1 MKENPF
7 LEVARSA
14 VVIRR
19 DQIFKDGNHRT
30 STLLCFEYLRMA
42 SFVLEAHPLLIYSI
56 LSIVGEIRFER
67 SVLILQRMLQKRSY
81 KVAEDL
87 PSVEYLQQKACEAKE
102 LPVWA
107 TQVYQAESIFTD
119 VKIPLI
125 ERRAFARWLKRYD
138 RLLFRSWRIIRTR
151 AGTARDWIAR

>member
-1 MKENPF
+1 MRENPF

-30 STLLCFEYLRMA
+30 STLLCFEYMRMA
-42 SFVLEAHPLLIYSI
+42 NFVLTAHPLLIYSI
-56 LSIVGEIRFER
+56 LSVADEMSFER
-67 SVLILQRMLQKRSY
+67 SVLVLQRMLQKGSY
-81 KVAEDL
+81 KVTEDL
-87 PSVEYLQQKACEAKE
+87 SSVEYRRQKACEVKE

-107 TQVYQAESIFTD
+107 SQVYQAESIFTNI
-119 VKIPLI
+119 KIPLV
-125 ERRAFARWLKRYD
+125 ERRAFARWLKRHD